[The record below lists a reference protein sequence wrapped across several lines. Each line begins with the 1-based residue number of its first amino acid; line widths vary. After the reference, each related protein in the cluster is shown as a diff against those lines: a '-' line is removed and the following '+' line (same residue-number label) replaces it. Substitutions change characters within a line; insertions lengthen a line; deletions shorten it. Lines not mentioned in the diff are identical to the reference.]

1 MCLKYGIKR
10 LSKYSSV
17 KVKIVGHCLE
27 VRTFCVCFMV
37 LLLDLRLPI
46 ALIQLFTTR
55 LLILFFTK
63 LQQWLMNSD
72 AVTGYFDFKLLG
84 LNFV

>member
-1 MCLKYGIKR
+1 
-10 LSKYSSV
+10 
-17 KVKIVGHCLE
+17 
-27 VRTFCVCFMV
+27 

-55 LLILFFTK
+55 LLILFYTK